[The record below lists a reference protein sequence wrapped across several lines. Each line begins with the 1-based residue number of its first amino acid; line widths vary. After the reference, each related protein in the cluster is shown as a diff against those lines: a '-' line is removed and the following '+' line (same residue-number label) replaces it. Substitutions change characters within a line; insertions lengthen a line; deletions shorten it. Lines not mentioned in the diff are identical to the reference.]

1 MTYYSDYNHGA
12 IVDGSHLTGE
22 LEFYT
27 ITTLIPLVGEDAN
40 VNSENPNVNSENP
53 GAADNLRR
61 LTEILAQHGQPVI
74 QSVSVTKNVTL
85 AKASFGTDFT
95 GNKNVY
101 TYKYSVEQPCVWGVD
116 DKTTI
121 ANLIAALDNIPT
133 VYVPNG
139 QEGKLDKI
147 YTTDAIKKNTLV
159 SYSKVL

>member
-40 VNSENPNVNSENP
+40 VNSENP

-74 QSVSVTKNVTL
+74 QSVSVSENAAL
-85 AKASFGTDFT
+85 AGAGFGTDFA
-95 GNKNVY
+95 GNANVY

-116 DKTTI
+116 AETTI
-121 ANLIAALDNIPT
+121 ANLVAALDNIPT

-139 QEGKLDKI
+139 QETKLNKI
-147 YTTDAIKKNTLV
+147 YTTDAAKKNTLV

>member
-27 ITTLIPLVGEDAN
+27 ITTLIPLVGED
-40 VNSENPNVNSENP
+40 VNSENP

-74 QSVSVTKNVTL
+74 QSVSVSNND
-85 AKASFGTDFT
+85 AKAGLGFGTGFT
-95 GNKNVY
+95 GNENVY

-116 DKTTI
+116 AKTTI
-121 ANLIAALDNIPT
+121 ANLTAALDNIPT

-139 QEGKLDKI
+139 QKEKLDKI
-147 YTTDAIKKNTLV
+147 YTTDATKKNTLV